1 MPPEIAK
8 LLWDMDDAAAKI
20 ERYSSGR
27 TLADY
32 TADDYFRSAVE
43 RQFATLGE
51 AMTRLNKAAPQIACR
66 ITDHRKIRSFRNVI
80 VHGYD
85 VIDDVT
91 TWSVIVTKLPAL
103 RLELRTLLAESS
115 NDDVAP

>member
-20 ERYSSGR
+20 QRYAAGR
-27 TLADY
+27 TLSDY
-32 TADDYFRSAVE
+32 SNDDYFRSAVE

-51 AMTRLNKAAPQIACR
+51 AMTRLHKSAPHIAES
-66 ITDHRKIRSFRNVI
+66 ISDHRKIRSFRNII

-85 VIDDVT
+85 VIDDEI
-91 TWSVIVTKLPAL
+91 TWDVLSNKLPTL
-103 RLELRTLLAESS
+103 RAQLAKLMTS
-115 NDDVAP
+115 

>member
-20 ERYSSGR
+20 QRYSAGR

-32 TADDYFRSAVE
+32 SADDYFRSAVE

-51 AMTRLNKAAPQIACR
+51 AMTRLAKAAPEVAER
-66 ITDHRKIRSFRNVI
+66 ISDHRKIRSFRNVI

-85 VIDDVT
+85 VIDDIT
-91 TWSVIVTKLPAL
+91 TWSVIVSKLPI
-103 RLELRTLLAESS
+103 LRTELAIMLAQ
-115 NDDVAP
+115 VGPAPD